1 MNTIPIA
8 NIAIHTRLRKL
19 QPESVLSL
27 SASIQEIGLLQPITV
42 ALMPDQAGQTEPR
55 YTLIAGLHRLEAYKM
70 LGKTEIPAT
79 VITATTAEQQLMEID
94 ENLERAELTCLER
107 AEHLSERKRL
117 YEEIHPETRNGGTPG
132 KAGGG
137 KIAKNVKNTFF
148 APSFTEATAK
158 RLNCSESTVQ
168 KAVHRA
174 THITPETKEIIRDMP
189 AIANSTSELDALASM
204 TAAEQTKA
212 VEAVRTGQ
220 AKNVR
225 ASTASGS
232 KVKQNTVMTAK
243 PDPVEQLLSG
253 KIDWEGKAKH
263 AEDLVR
269 IQEGHIL
276 TYKRELTKLRG
287 KIKELGAHPAA
298 PAISPHPDRAAEV
311 EEWKRRALAAE
322 ERCVIIEHQ
331 MGEME
336 ARIPDQSDR
345 GAVLRAAIDEF
356 EIALNTNL
364 GVVYAETLAWFES
377 RFMNLLFTIKNAKRL
392 QEQQHTNREE
402 IR

>member
-42 ALMPDQAGQTEPR
+42 APMPGGTDQTGPQ

-79 VITATTAEQQLMEID
+79 IITATMAEQRLMEID
-94 ENLERAELTCLER
+94 ENLERAELTYLER

-117 YEEIHPETRNGGTPG
+117 YEEIHPETKDG
-132 KAGGG
+132 ACGGG
-137 KIAKNVKNTFF
+137 KNGVGTRSKTGSVKNTNPV
-148 APSFTEATAK
+148 PSFVNATAQK
-158 RLNCSESTVQ
+158 LNCSESTVQ
-168 KAVHRA
+168 KAVYRA

-189 AIANSTSELDALASM
+189 AIANSTIELDALASM
-204 TAAEQTKA
+204 TAAEQMKA
-212 VEAVRTGQ
+212 VNAVKTGQ

-225 ASTASGS
+225 ASTASGQ
-232 KVKQNTVMTAK
+232 KAQPNTVMTTK

-276 TYKRELTKLRG
+276 TYKREITKLRG
-287 KIKELGAHPAA
+287 KIKELDACPSA
-298 PAISPHPDRAAEV
+298 PAIPPQPDLTAEV
-311 EEWKRRALAAE
+311 EEWKQRALEAE
-322 ERCVIIEHQ
+322 ERCIYLGHQ
-331 MGEME
+331 LDEIN
-336 ARIPDQSDR
+336 ADPVRQSSR
-345 GAVLRAAIDEF
+345 GAALKAMLDELENNLSTDPGAF
-356 EIALNTNL
+356 QPEILDT
-364 GVVYAETLAWFES
+364 FES
-377 RFMNLLFTIKNAKRL
+377 RFSDLVFLIKSAKR
-392 QEQQHTNREE
+392 R
-402 IR
+402 